1 MWIMKTIV
9 QFVFSWV
16 KLTCDCDDL
25 SFKCTRNK
33 WLQYEPCQLVHNDIG
48 WLWHWNFMIYFIDH
62 RLWFKI
68 HNIWME
74 NLPQRILTESYFF
87 TQFQFFTLQFIYSKF
102 TVPTCW
108 NYTSGILS
116 RLILCR
122 LSDEFIPAPIL
133 SLAYFRNETCISD
146 ISFSL
151 AALRPLSASI
161 CFSWFHNYEITS
173 RWYFIELI
181 LNQPEHISCALNWN
195 SFRLFLTTFDNQFC
209 GPFNIVYTIKTI
221 YYWKWY
227 NGSQHVK
234 FLNRFPYLLSLLRC
248 FIHQAILFNFTC
260 FT

>member
-1 MWIMKTIV
+1 MILVLNVLEIKGYNMNHV
-9 QFVFSWV
+9 SW
-16 KLTCDCDDL
+16 
-25 SFKCTRNK
+25 S
-33 WLQYEPCQLVHNDIG
+33 II
-48 WLWHWNFMIYFIDH
+48 WHWHFMIYFIDH

-74 NLPQRILTESYFF
+74 KFSAPMQGYIQTYLSEYWQRVISSLSFNF
-87 TQFQFFTLQFIYSKF
+87 SLFSSFIRNSLFKLAEII
-102 TVPTCW
+102 PW
-108 NYTSGILS
+108 GILS
-116 RLILCR
+116 WLILCR

-195 SFRLFLTTFDNQFC
+195 SFGLFLTTFD
-209 GPFNIVYTIKTI
+209 IMWTV
-221 YYWKWY
+221 
-227 NGSQHVK
+227 
-234 FLNRFPYLLSLLRC
+234 
-248 FIHQAILFNFTC
+248 
-260 FT
+260 